1 VASLEETKKIA
12 LSIIEEQKRLQ
23 QLANGQAEAINK
35 EVNQMAEVLGS
46 HRQAQP
52 VVDSLSG
59 AFKAVSDAGNDC
71 KRSAD
76 EIQKWVASNFGG

>member
-23 QLANGQAEAINK
+23 QLANGQAEAIKK

-59 AFKAVSDAGNDC
+59 ASEAVLDAGSDC

-76 EIQKWVASNFGG
+76 EIQKWVESNFGG